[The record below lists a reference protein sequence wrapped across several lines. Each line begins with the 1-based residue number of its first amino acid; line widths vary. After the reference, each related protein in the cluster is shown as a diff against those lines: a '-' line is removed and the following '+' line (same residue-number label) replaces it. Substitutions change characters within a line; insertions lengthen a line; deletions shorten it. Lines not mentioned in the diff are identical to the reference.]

1 MNAHELGVVDG
12 MTKVAVSQA
21 AMRSGAVAVSL
32 VDGAQGDKV
41 KKPKK
46 KQEGGGDPQQMGMG
60 AFTMR
65 RGGEIQKTVPN
76 QQPPKPPR
84 Y

>member
-1 MNAHELGVVDG
+1 MNARELGIVDG
-12 MTKVAVSQA
+12 MTKVAE
-21 AMRSGAVAVSL
+21 RSGAVAVSM
-32 VDGAQGDKV
+32 VPGAKAEGV

-46 KQEGGGDPQQMGMG
+46 KQEGGGDPEVMGMG

-76 QQPPKPPR
+76 QQPPKPQR